1 LIKVPSTRTSGA
13 KVLSE
18 ALSSEFSAGE
28 IDLFDQVV
36 KSRRSVRGFL
46 HKRVPEH
53 ILKQVFETAGWAP
66 SGTNVQ
72 PWYTCVASGEVRDNL
87 RASFLDR
94 KANKIKPV
102 YDHQSD
108 GKTGDPWRERKRA
121 CARALYGAMGI
132 EWEDKEGRG
141 RAAMRNYELFD
152 APHVAF
158 LCMDEVFGIQ
168 SACDVGMYAQT
179 LMLAMAAHGIGSC
192 AQGTMRDYPDLVR
205 DAFDLEPSV
214 KVLFGIS
221 FGYEDVTTPA
231 NAARTDR
238 ASLVDTVSFK
248 G

>member
-1 LIKVPSTRTSGA
+1 M
-13 KVLSE
+13 SE
-18 ALSSEFSAGE
+18 AVNRDFSTDE
-28 IDLFDQVV
+28 IELFDQVV
-36 KSRRSVRGFL
+36 RSRRSVRGFL
-46 HKRVPEH
+46 DKRVPEKV
-53 ILKQVFETAGWAP
+53 LKEVFETASWAP

-72 PWYTCVASGEVRDNL
+72 PWFTCVASGDVRDNL
-87 RASFLDR
+87 RAAFLER
-94 KANKIKPV
+94 KANKVKPT
-102 YDHQSD
+102 HEHPGD

-132 EWEDKEGRG
+132 EWEDMAGRG
-141 RAAMRNYELFD
+141 RAALRNYELFD

-158 LCMDEVFGIQ
+158 LCMDEVFGTQ

-205 DAFDLEPSV
+205 EAFNLEPSV

-221 FGYEDVTTPA
+221 FGYEDVAVPA
-231 NAARTDR
+231 NAARTVR
-238 ASLVDTVSFK
+238 ASLEETVSFR